1 MIAVAVIVAAGKG
14 ERFGDASK
22 VLTPLLD
29 RPVLAW
35 TLDAFEHAT
44 SVTEIVLV
52 VGEHTMVP
60 ISELLALRSWTK
72 VRQIVLGGDTRQQST
87 ANGVRA
93 AREDAEIVLVHDAA
107 RPLVNSDQI
116 DATVSAAAKSGGAIL
131 AAQVTDTIKRCIEG
145 QIVETID
152 RSTLWQAQTPQVF
165 NMKLMAEMI
174 ALAQSGDVLMTDEAS
189 LAEHLGYP
197 VTIVPSDST
206 NLKIT
211 HPHDVLVAEAILR
224 ARKEATS

>member
-35 TLDAFEHAT
+35 TLDAYEQAT

-52 VGEHTMVP
+52 VGEHTLAP
-60 ISELLALRSWTK
+60 IAELLALGPWSK
-72 VRQIVLGGDTRQQST
+72 VRRTVFGGDTRQHST

-93 AREDAEIVLVHDAA
+93 VREDAEIVLVHDAA
-107 RPLVNSDQI
+107 RPLVRPRQI
-116 DATVSAAAKSGGAIL
+116 DATVIAAAQAGGAIL
-131 AAQVTDTIKRCIEG
+131 AAQVTDTIKRCGDG

-152 RSTLWQAQTPQVF
+152 RSTLWQAQTPQAF
-165 NMKLMAEMI
+165 TKARMTEMM
-174 ALAQSGDVLMTDEAS
+174 ALAYSGDVLMTDEAS

-197 VTIVPSDST
+197 VTIVPGDST

-224 ARKEATS
+224 ARKDPAS